1 MRLLLRGQVQGVG
14 MRPLVHRLATALG
27 LRGEVCNT
35 REGVRIDLQGLA
47 PSLAAFEERLR
58 AELPPLARL
67 DALRREALPDDRRF
81 AGFSIVPSRDEA
93 AAGVPVPPPDAAVCP
108 ACLEELFDPRD
119 RRWRHPFINCTHC
132 GPRYSLIRAQPYDRA
147 RTSMAAF
154 DLCPAC
160 RQEYENPADRRFH
173 AQPIACPDCGPSLW
187 CEDAAGRRLPGDPV
201 ERVVEAL
208 ARGRIVALRGVGG
221 FHLACDAR
229 NAAAVEALRQRKRR
243 PAKPF
248 ALMAA
253 NPASLKALVELNDT
267 GRHELTGTAAPVV
280 LLRKRAGADRLLAP
294 GVAPGLAWLGLMLPH
309 SPLHWLL
316 FHEAAGRPAGSAWT
330 GAPQELL
337 LVMTSANL
345 SGEPLITDN
354 AEARR
359 KLAGIADL
367 WLLHDREI
375 VNRCDDSV
383 VDARTVEPL
392 VVRCGRGLAPQTLRL
407 ASSGPPLLALGGYL
421 KNAVCLTRDGY
432 AYLSQHIGDLDN
444 ADSCRAL
451 EGTVERL
458 GGLLDI
464 RPQGIA
470 CDLHPDFHA
479 SRFARDLA
487 GRLGAPLHEV
497 QHHHAHIAAVMAEHG
512 HTGPLLGLALDGFGL
527 GADGRLRGGE
537 LLRVTAT
544 GCEALGE
551 LLPLP
556 LPGGDRAAR
565 EPWRMA
571 VGVLHVLGRGGDI
584 AARFADEP
592 GAAAVARML
601 ERGFNCPPTTSA
613 GRLFDAAAG
622 LLGLGAAQRYEAE
635 AAMRLESLAGALPV
649 EVPRLWRI
657 DTDNRL
663 DLLPLLER
671 LADLRDPQAGAA
683 LFHGVLVEALAA
695 WAVRAAED
703 GGLHEIALGGGCFLN
718 AMLRH
723 GLCARLRAAGLE
735 PLLARRA
742 PVSDGGLA
750 LGQAWATHLVLG
762 NPST

>member
-1 MRLLLRGQVQGVG
+1 MRLLLCGQVQGVG

-35 REGVRIDLQGLA
+35 REGVRIDLQGPAPFLA
-47 PSLAAFEERLR
+47 TFEERLR

-67 DALRREALPDDRRF
+67 DALRQEALPADRRF
-81 AGFSIVPSRDEA
+81 AVFSIVPSRDGA
-93 AAGVPVPPPDAAVCP
+93 DGMLVPPPDAAVCP
-108 ACLEELFDPRD
+108 ACLEELFDPRN

-132 GPRYSLIRAQPYDRA
+132 GPRYSLIRSLPYDRA

-154 DLCPAC
+154 GLCSAC
-160 RQEYENPADRRFH
+160 REEYENPADRRFH
-173 AQPIACPDCGPSLW
+173 AQPIACPECGPRLW
-187 CEDAAGRRLPGDPV
+187 CEDGAGHGLAGDPI
-201 ERVVEAL
+201 ERVVAAL
-208 ARGRIVALRGVGG
+208 ARGQIVALRGIGG

-229 NAAAVEALRQRKRR
+229 NAAAVEVLRQRKRR

-253 NPASLKALVELNDT
+253 NPASLEALVELSMS
-267 GRHELTGTAAPVV
+267 GLRELTGPAAPVV
-280 LLRKRAGADRLLAP
+280 LLRKRAEADRLLAP
-294 GVAPGLAWLGLMLPH
+294 GVASELAWLGLMLPH

-316 FHEAAGRPAGSAWT
+316 FHEAAGRPAGSAWI

-354 AEARR
+354 GEARC

-383 VDARTVEPL
+383 VDARTAEPL
-392 VVRCGRGLAPQTLRL
+392 VVRCGRGLAPLTQHLTR
-407 ASSGPPLLALGGYL
+407 SGPPLLALGGYL

-432 AYLSQHIGDLDN
+432 ASLSQHVGDLDN
-444 ADSCRAL
+444 ADTCRAL
-451 EGTVERL
+451 EDTVGRL
-458 GGLLDI
+458 GGLLGI
-464 RPQGIA
+464 RPQAVA

-487 GRLGAPLHEV
+487 ERLGVPLHEV

-512 HTGPLLGLALDGFGL
+512 HGGPLLGLALDGFGL

-537 LLRVTAT
+537 LLQVTTA
-544 GCEALGE
+544 GCTALGE
-551 LLPLP
+551 LLALP

-571 VGVLHVLGRGGDI
+571 AGALHVLGRGEQI
-584 AARFADEP
+584 AVRFAAEP
-592 GAAAVARML
+592 GATAVARML

-635 AAMRLESLAGALPV
+635 AAMRLESLAGALPA

-657 DTDNRL
+657 DPDNRL

-671 LADLRDPQAGAA
+671 LADLCDPQAGAV

-695 WAVRAAED
+695 WAVRTAENC
-703 GGLHEIALGGGCFLN
+703 GLREIALGGGCFLN
-718 AMLRH
+718 ATLRD

-750 LGQAWATHLVLG
+750 LGQAWATYLALG
-762 NPST
+762 NSST